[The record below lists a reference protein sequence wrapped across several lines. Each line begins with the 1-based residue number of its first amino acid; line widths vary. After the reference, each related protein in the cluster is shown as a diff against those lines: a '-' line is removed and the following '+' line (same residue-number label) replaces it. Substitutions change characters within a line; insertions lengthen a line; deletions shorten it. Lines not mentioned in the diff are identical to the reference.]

1 MTNRPLCTTPDPY
14 LPAAMVSF
22 SCENCNDT
30 VVKKKLDQHQQRCH
44 GAYFTCIDC
53 SVTFYNNDHKKHTS
67 CISEAE
73 KYEKALYKG
82 PKKKQQQQQLRAIP
96 APVPEPKKIE
106 PTPEPKKASKKESK
120 DSKKE
125 SKKDSKKSKSL
136 DLSKYLKAGQSENL
150 YKVIKKISDEKSQD
164 KKDLLKKLSLVL
176 GEDGNISVKLN

>member
-1 MTNRPLCTTPDPY
+1 
-14 LPAAMVSF
+14 MVSF

-82 PKKKQQQQQLRAIP
+82 PKKKQQQQQQQPRVTP
-96 APVPEPKKIE
+96 APAPEPKKIE
-106 PTPEPKKASKKESK
+106 PAPEPKKESKKESK

-125 SKKDSKKSKSL
+125 SKKSKSL
-136 DLSKYLKAGQSENL
+136 DLSKYLKTGQLENL